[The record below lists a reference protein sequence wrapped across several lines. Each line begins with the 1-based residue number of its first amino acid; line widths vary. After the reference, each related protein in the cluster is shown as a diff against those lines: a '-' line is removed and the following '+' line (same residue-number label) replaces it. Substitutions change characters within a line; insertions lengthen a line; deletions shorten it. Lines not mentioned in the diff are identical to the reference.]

1 MHGFLVDEFLK
12 KVGMRSSILFSPPFI
27 IHDIPWEPADQEI
40 ISDHVRGGIVFF
52 QKLQGPNTE
61 ALVRRLKQDG
71 TLTVYSICD
80 YLPENQ
86 IPLLCDA
93 VVCSSEDLADYYRGQ
108 GCRSVTYIPDPA
120 EFWCLPERA
129 QFARPISR
137 GLKVCW
143 VGGSRNWPPLE
154 PLLQLFQEDEFRD
167 FQLITISDHPQATL
181 PWSPETVRRV
191 VPECDLAVIP
201 TGSTFAYQVKSSNRA
216 LLFMAN
222 GVPVVASPL
231 RSYSEVIRHSWNGF
245 LVHDLDGFRAAFREL
260 RDMER
265 RKSIAWNAYSSIAGR
280 YDIDAFGG
288 RWKTFFESLHG
299 AGWTDLGES
308 GTRPKT
314 QRTAHPGGGRTP
326 CRRDCPLARATR
338 PLPQTCR
345 AEPAHS
351 PPASPS
357 PQGRRPSHPSPAQ
370 GLLPALVLDIVS
382 QSRNF
387 PLLPW
392 GD

>member
-1 MHGFLVDEFLK
+1 MGTGGPGNHLG
-12 KVGMRSSILFSPPFI
+12 PCP
-27 IHDIPWEPADQEI
+27 
-40 ISDHVRGGIVFF
+40 GGIVFF

-71 TLTVYSICD
+71 TLTVYGIGD
-80 YLPENQ
+80 YVPENQ

-120 EFWCLPERA
+120 EFWCLPKRA
-129 QFARPISR
+129 RFARPISR

-143 VGGSRNWPPLE
+143 VGSSSNWPPLE

-201 TGSTFAYQVKSSNRA
+201 TGSTFAYQVKSPNRA

-260 RDMER
+260 RDTER

-288 RWKTFFESLHG
+288 AGRRSSNRCTGRGMDGPRPERDASQNTKNGSSRRGENSESPRLPSG
-299 AGWTDLGES
+299 AGNSASPADLSRGTCPQSSGIPISS
-308 GTRPKT
+308 GTSPESSGARP
-314 QRTAHPGGGRTP
+314 RGFFLRW
-326 CRRDCPLARATR
+326 
-338 PLPQTCR
+338 
-345 AEPAHS
+345 
-351 PPASPS
+351 
-357 PQGRRPSHPSPAQ
+357 
-370 GLLPALVLDIVS
+370 
-382 QSRNF
+382 F
-387 PLLPW
+387 
-392 GD
+392 

>member
-12 KVGMRSSILFSPPFI
+12 KVGVQSSILFSPPI
-27 IHDIPWEPADQEI
+27 IIGDIPWDPADQQI

-71 TLTVYSICD
+71 TLTVYGIGD
-80 YLPENQ
+80 YVPENQ

-143 VGGSRNWPPLE
+143 VGSSNNWPPLE
-154 PLLQLFQEDEFRD
+154 PLFQLFQEDEFRD

-181 PWSPETVRRV
+181 PWSPETVSRI

-201 TGSTFAYQVKSSNRA
+201 TGSTFAYQVKSPNRA

-231 RSYSEVIRHSWNGF
+231 RSYVEVIRHSWNGF
-245 LVHDLDGFRAAFREL
+245 LAHDLDGFRTAFREL
-260 RDMER
+260 RDPER

-288 RWKTFFESLHG
+288 RWRTFFESLHG
-299 AGWTDLGES
+299 ERDGRASVEAG
-308 GTRPKT
+308 RVPKRNVRLI
-314 QRTAHPGGGRTP
+314 Q
-326 CRRDCPLARATR
+326 ARADLR
-338 PLPQTCR
+338 I
-345 AEPAHS
+345 AEMALRRGQLGLSRRLVARNLHRVL
-351 PPASPS
+351 
-357 PQGRRPSHPSPAQ
+357 RRP
-370 GLLPALVLDIVS
+370 GLLKEVAAVIRVRPRGFFL
-382 QSRNF
+382 RWF
-387 PLLPW
+387 
-392 GD
+392 